1 MQDSSGCISGPTCN
15 FLPTCSVSQSQR
27 SLACPQ
33 ALTFL
38 RPPVRFGQWEL
49 WRESEAGRTGMLGSP
64 APLSC
69 LAVTSSPC
77 LSREPPPA
85 SHALGP
91 GLVSKLHCPS
101 LSVLF
106 FVVSLQSEHSFI
118 NSPFI
123 MLSSSY
129 PSLNVPSVLCQDPN

>member
-1 MQDSSGCISGPTCN
+1 
-15 FLPTCSVSQSQR
+15 
-27 SLACPQ
+27 
-33 ALTFL
+33 
-38 RPPVRFGQWEL
+38 
-49 WRESEAGRTGMLGSP
+49 MLGSL

-69 LAVTSSPC
+69 LAVTPSPC